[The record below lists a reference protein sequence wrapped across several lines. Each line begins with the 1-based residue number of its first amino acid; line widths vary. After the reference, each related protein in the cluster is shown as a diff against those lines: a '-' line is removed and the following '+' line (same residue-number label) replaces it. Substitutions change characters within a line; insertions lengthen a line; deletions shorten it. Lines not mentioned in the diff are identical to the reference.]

1 MRGNGI
7 VVWIFPGA
15 LAIFAPLCAPVKAVE
30 RPAPPVPISALWEQ
44 PADLH
49 ARNLLHGEWG
59 IANAPDPQ
67 VVYTFVR
74 FKEGGVNPGLIVRD
88 CDDREW
94 SVKQAIHSDQGDEGP
109 VEVVL
114 SRILA
119 AVGYRQPP
127 VYYLPRF
134 ALRDSFGARIVGG
147 GRFRLRDDN
156 IKERGDWAWDRN
168 PFVGTRP
175 LAGLLTILLMFQS
188 SDLKSANNSIYEIRR
203 GDLVEPWYVVRDL
216 GAALGETGR
225 FAPFRNNVEI
235 FERQRFILAIDR
247 GFVSF
252 AYGGFHRQLVSNRI
266 TPDDVRW
273 AAGLLDRL
281 TAVQWSD
288 AFRAGGYDP
297 DTADRF
303 IRRLRAT
310 IDEGLTVER
319 R

>member
-1 MRGNGI
+1 MRGDGF
-7 VVWIFPGA
+7 VVLILPGA
-15 LAIFAPLCAPVKAVE
+15 LAMVVSVCAPVKAVE
-30 RPAPPVPISALWEQ
+30 RPAPPVPISALWEE
-44 PADLH
+44 PEDLS
-49 ARNLLHGEWG
+49 ARDLLYGEWG
-59 IANAPDPQ
+59 SANAPDPRAL
-67 VVYTFVR
+67 YTFVR
-74 FKEGGVNPGLIVRD
+74 FKEGGANPGLIVRD

-94 SVKQAIHSDQGDEGP
+94 SVKQAIHTDQGDEGP

-127 VYYLPRF
+127 VYYLRQF
-134 ALRDSFGARIVGG
+134 ALRDSFGARMVGG
-147 GRFRLRDDN
+147 GRFRLRN
-156 IKERGDWAWDRN
+156 GNVKERGDWAWDRN
-168 PFVGTRP
+168 PFAGTRP
-175 LAGLLTILLMFQS
+175 LAGLLTILLMFRS

-203 GDLVEPWYVVRDL
+203 GDVVEPWYVVRDL

-235 FERQRFILAIDR
+235 FERQRFILAVDR

-252 AYGGFHRQLVSNRI
+252 AYDGFHQQLVRNRL

-273 AAGLLDRL
+273 AAALLDRL
-281 TAVQWSD
+281 SPPQWSD

-303 IRRLRAT
+303 IRKLRAT